1 METNAKFL
9 STLGMCRKAGK
20 LVMGFDAV
28 ARTIKSGKAGLLV
41 LAGDISPKSAKEIT
55 RLAETYQVKIARV
68 ETAMDDIKRI
78 AGKKAGIL
86 AITDEGLA
94 KSVAA
99 SSKARQVE
107 EESV

>member
-1 METNAKFL
+1 
-9 STLGMCRKAGK
+9 MCRKAGK

-41 LAGDISPKSAKEIT
+41 LAGDLSPKSAKEII
-55 RLAETYQVKIARV
+55 RLAEIHQVKIARP
-68 ETAMDDIKRI
+68 ETAMEDIKRVV
-78 AGKKAGIL
+78 GKKAGIL

-94 KSVAA
+94 KAVAA
-99 SSKARQVE
+99 KSMARQVE

>member
-1 METNAKFL
+1 
-9 STLGMCRKAGK
+9 MCRKAGK
-20 LVMGFDAV
+20 LVTGFDAV

-41 LAGDISPKSAKEIT
+41 LAGDLSPKSAKEIT
-55 RLAETYQVKIARV
+55 RVAETYHVKIARPGA
-68 ETAMDDIKRI
+68 AMDDIKRI
-78 AGKKAGIL
+78 VGKKAGIL

-99 SSKARQVE
+99 SSNARQVE